1 MVVMGLIIG
10 QGNSS
15 ETEEGIAGDYVI
27 TFWTLIDEVLN
38 AILFILIGLQ
48 MLKLADAII
57 DNLNLLIAAVIT
69 IPVVLFCRFLGVSGP
84 IMVMKFFRS
93 FEKGTIK
100 ILTWGGLRGGISV
113 ALALSLTADE
123 FGIDEGITN
132 IIISC
137 TYACVLFSVLV
148 QGMTIKN
155 LIK

>member
-1 MVVMGLIIG
+1 
-10 QGNSS
+10 
-15 ETEEGIAGDYVI
+15 
-27 TFWTLIDEVLN
+27 
-38 AILFILIGLQ
+38 